1 MKNKLNI
8 AVIAAFISMF
18 INLVFA
24 DGHSNCKNSKWGAD
38 DELGGANY
46 VSDERTKLAAK
57 LIKKGKSHPL
67 GIAISSKTPAFP
79 PRTLSLTV
87 MAPNQNAGA
96 DLKGALGY
104 HMTYADDILNTWV
117 EIGRA
122 HV

>member
-8 AVIAAFISMF
+8 AVLAAFLSMF
-18 INLVFA
+18 INLAIA
-24 DGHSNCKNSKWGAD
+24 DGHSNCKNSKWGAG

-46 VSDERTKLAAK
+46 VSEERTKLATK

-67 GIAISSKTPAFP
+67 GITISSKTHAFP

-96 DLKGALGY
+96 NL
-104 HMTYADDILNTWV
+104 
-117 EIGRA
+117 
-122 HV
+122 